1 MNPTILKQGVLA
13 HHLCYYKNEI
23 NQYDYYVHAD
33 DIENSN
39 EEDDVVDETTTTA
52 TIQQNIVK
60 DTIPSISSTEY
71 NQKNSDCLQQQ
82 PAFIQT
88 DEYLVNQLFTNAKL
102 EVAQYINQIKKPIR
116 QLLTTTFK
124 DMYNYIFESVEDI
137 YIDSDNDNG
146 YEYDYDYDNDNS
158 NDQHIIPFYVS
169 KHTEKCQIV
178 TSTEITNND
187 NQNV

>member
-23 NQYDYYVHAD
+23 NQYDYYVNAD

-71 NQKNSDCLQQQ
+71 NQKNSDCLQQ

-88 DEYLVNQLFTNAKL
+88 DEYLVNQLFTNAKI
-102 EVAQYINQIKKPIR
+102 EVTQYIDQLKKPIR
-116 QLLTTTFK
+116 ELLTTTFK